1 MASLSSI
8 NIRFNADLKG
18 FSSQMQNVQRSLNKT
33 GKKLQSVGASLST
46 SVTLPILGIGAV
58 ALKTAA
64 DMETL
69 KTSLDTVFKGDQ
81 KLSTKAFDEIKEF
94 AATTPF
100 QLQEVATAFIK
111 LKNLGLDPSINALT
125 SYGNTASALGKSL
138 DQMIEA
144 VADASVGEFERLKEF
159 GIKAKSQGDQVSFTF
174 QGVTTTV
181 QKNAAEISAYLQ
193 GIGNVNFAGSIERQA
208 NTFKGKMSTLKDNVQ
223 QAFAS
228 IGTII
233 IDYINPLFD
242 KLNGIIKKFQDL
254 SPTTKKW
261 IVILGGIAAA
271 VGPLLALAGTI
282 LPAILTGFT
291 ILTGPIGLI
300 AAALTAIGVI
310 IYKNWQPIKK
320 TLIDIANYFIDLYNE
335 STVFRVA
342 VEAVVATFKTLW
354 EIGKFVF
361 EGLKSIIG
369 GFINN
374 FVTGFKTIGKIIK
387 AVFTGNLSA
396 IPDII
401 KESSKESL
409 GNFKDLTK
417 NLGNDWKNLVDGI
430 KTVTNEGIANVTS
443 RKKIKFLGENVDA
456 SAITETVKEATSKGV
471 VAGLQQGSQGGGAA
485 AGRPQATGLTT
496 GIQAEGVVNPLGDL
510 IPQLQEGQIQ
520 IKAVFANISESAI
533 AFSEQLT
540 TNIQQGLGAAI
551 DVFAN
556 FIGSLASGQG
566 NLGDLFKGLLGVVS
580 GFLANLG
587 KSLIQAGLAA
597 KAFKSLLKS
606 PGLAIAAGI
615 ALVTLSAVVKNLFT
629 AGPKDAGKFATG
641 GIVGGSSYY
650 GDKLF
655 ARVNSGEAIFNRDQ
669 QKRLYDLTNPAGAN
683 VQVGVGGTIDIDGQK
698 LRIVLD
704 RADKAN
710 NRYS

>member
-33 GKKLQSVGASLST
+33 GKQLQNIGSNLSV
-46 SVTLPILGIGAV
+46 SVTAPLLGIGALAV
-58 ALKTAA
+58 KAAA

-69 KTSLDTVFKGDQ
+69 KTSLDTVFQGD
-81 KLSTKAFDEIKEF
+81 SNASNKAFDEIKEF

-100 QLQEVATAFIK
+100 QLDEVATAFIK
-111 LKNLGLDPSINALT
+111 LKNLGLDPSISALT

-181 QKNAAEISAYLQ
+181 EKNAAQISEYLQ
-193 GIGNVNFAGSIERQA
+193 GIGNVNFAGSIQRQA
-208 NTFKGKMSTLKDNVQ
+208 DTFKGRLSTLKDNIA

-228 IGTII
+228 IGNII
-233 IDYINPLFD
+233 ITYITPLFD
-242 KLNGIIKKFQDL
+242 KLNGIIQRFQEL

-300 AAALTAIGVI
+300 AAGLTAIGVI

-369 GFINN
+369 GFIDN

-387 AVFTGNLSA
+387 AVFTGNLGA
-396 IPDII
+396 IPAII
-401 KESSKESL
+401 KEAGKEGVS
-409 GNFKDLTK
+409 NFKDMTT
-417 NLGNDWKNLVDGI
+417 NLGKDWNNLIDGI
-430 KTVTNEGIANVTS
+430 KTVTNDGIDAVTS
-443 RKKIKFLGENVDA
+443 RKKIKFLGENIDA
-456 SAITETVKEATSKGV
+456 TAITDEVAKDTSKG
-471 VAGLQQGSQGGGAA
+471 GSKWFTK
-485 AGRPQATGLTT
+485 RNTIWWCWCKQAR
-496 GIQAEGVVNPLGDL
+496 IN
-510 IPQLQEGQIQ
+510 
-520 IKAVFANISESAI
+520 
-533 AFSEQLT
+533 
-540 TNIQQGLGAAI
+540 
-551 DVFAN
+551 
-556 FIGSLASGQG
+556 
-566 NLGDLFKGLLGVVS
+566 
-580 GFLANLG
+580 
-587 KSLIQAGLAA
+587 
-597 KAFKSLLKS
+597 
-606 PGLAIAAGI
+606 
-615 ALVTLSAVVKNLFT
+615 
-629 AGPKDAGKFATG
+629 
-641 GIVGGSSYY
+641 
-650 GDKLF
+650 
-655 ARVNSGEAIFNRDQ
+655 
-669 QKRLYDLTNPAGAN
+669 KR
-683 VQVGVGGTIDIDGQK
+683 K
-698 LRIVLD
+698 R
-704 RADKAN
+704 RCRSR
-710 NRYS
+710 RYCKPFR